1 MAWILINDMQGRQL
15 NAKPDN
21 GVYIQNGQKFIGK

>member
-1 MAWILINDMQGRQL
+1 MNGRQL

-21 GVYIQNGQKFIGK
+21 GIYIQNGQKYIAK